1 MRTDQRGAA
10 IVMALLV
17 VAVTTVV
24 VSGAFLL
31 QSAVAQQVENAMAA
45 SQAKRL
51 LEGAV
56 DWVRVILME
65 DARSTAT
72 DHLGEAWAVS
82 LEETR
87 IDDEGDSPAWVSGAI
102 EDAQSRF
109 NLRNVAGESGPVAS
123 EVAVLRRLLELVGE
137 EPRFA
142 DEIAIEVGGMQ
153 VVRPGSTQAERV
165 LPAVLDDIEAND
177 PALRR
182 ALDRI
187 SPFVTLI
194 PVASAINVN
203 TAPAEVLAAR
213 LGNLSLVDARRVVAS
228 RERAPFRDLADVA
241 VRIQGLDL
249 GNASGQLSVASQ
261 FFLVNGIAEFR
272 KVRVQ
277 ATALLKRQANAVEV
291 VWVREVAA

>member
-249 GNASGQLSVASQ
+249 GKASGQLSVASQ

>member
-1 MRTDQRGAA
+1 
-10 IVMALLV
+10 MALLV